1 MIRGV
6 EMPKTAPEWKDQLE
20 LDYLPDDELL
30 EALNGLEGKEVIG
43 AAGPLA
49 HDAST
54 TPADPPNFVAM
65 TFDEFKEAL
74 LVESVGLA
82 FKTIR
87 RAQGHTTRTAA
98 QRFRLS
104 PGRVSQIEQPGANLE
119 LATIADLAQ
128 RMGYRTRVV
137 FEPIEGGTPISALVD
152 VKR

>member
-1 MIRGV
+1 
-6 EMPKTAPEWKDQLE
+6 MPKTAEEWKDQLE

-43 AAGPLA
+43 SAGPLDSA
-49 HDAST
+49 AKTSPT
-54 TPADPPNFVAM
+54 DPPTFVAM

-82 FKTIR
+82 FKSIR
-87 RAQGHTTRTAA
+87 KSQGYTTRTAA
-98 QRFRLS
+98 QRYHLS
-104 PGRVSQIEQPGANLE
+104 QGRVSQIEQPGVNLE
-119 LATIADLAQ
+119 LATIADLAR

-137 FEPIEGGTPISALVD
+137 FEPVEGGTPISALVD

>member
-1 MIRGV
+1 
-6 EMPKTAPEWKDQLE
+6 MPKTAQEWKDQLE
-20 LDYLPDDELL
+20 LDELPDPEFL
-30 EALNGLEGKEVIG
+30 EALNGLEEKEVIS
-43 AAGPLA
+43 AAGTLA
-49 HDAST
+49 SS
-54 TPADPPNFVAM
+54 DPPTFVAM

-82 FKTIR
+82 FKSIR
-87 RAQGHTTRTAA
+87 QAQGYTTRTAA

-104 PGRVSQIEQPGANLE
+104 PGRVSQIEQPGVNLE
-119 LATIADLAQ
+119 LATIADLAR